1 MIKIKRGLNLPIAGV
16 PEQKIDTAKNVEKVA
31 VLGSDFV
38 GLKPSVLVKEGD
50 LVQLG
55 QPLLNDKENPGVNF
69 ASPATGKILAVNRGY
84 RRVLESI
91 VIEVSKDEKSPQF
104 TTYTESDLENLA
116 AEKVKEQLIASG
128 LWTAFRVRPFSKI
141 PKINDKPSAI
151 FVTAIDTHPLSANPE
166 VVIGESK
173 QEFLAGLK
181 AISKLTES
189 KVYLCKEYQAAIPAI
204 TGGVFEIA
212 EFSGPHPAGL
222 VGTHIHF
229 LHSVSLERKVWHL
242 GYQDVIAIGHLFL
255 KGQISTTRVVA
266 IGGPVAKNPRLLK
279 TRVGAS
285 LDELLQ
291 GEIKDTSAIRVI
303 NGSVFG
309 GKTAEGN
316 LAYISRYANQ
326 ISLIEEP
333 KERAFFGWLS
343 LGMKKHS
350 VLNIYL
356 SKVFGLKE
364 YNPTTTTNGS
374 ERAILPVGSYEKVMP
389 LDILATPL
397 LRYLLIDDI
406 EMAMQLGCL
415 ELDEE
420 DLSLCSYVC
429 PGKHEFGSVLRRNLS
444 KIEKEV

>member
-1 MIKIKRGLNLPIAGV
+1 MIKIKRGLNLQIAGE
-16 PEQKIDTAKNVEKVA
+16 PKQEIESAKNVTKVA
-31 VLGSDFV
+31 FLGSDFV
-38 GLKPSVLVKEGD
+38 GLKPSLLVKEGD
-50 LVQLG
+50 MVQLG
-55 QPLLNDKENPGVNF
+55 QALLSDKENPGVNF
-69 ASPATGKILAVNRGY
+69 ASPASGKVVAVNRGY

-91 VIEVSKDEKSPQF
+91 VIEVSSDEKSPQF
-104 TTYTESDLENLA
+104 STYSDSELENIQA
-116 AEKVKEQLIASG
+116 DKVKEQLIASG
-128 LWTAFRVRPFSKI
+128 LWTSFKTRPFSKV

-151 FVTAIDTHPLSANPE
+151 FVTAIDTHPLSASPE
-166 VVIGESK
+166 IIINEKK

-181 AISKLTES
+181 AIAKLTES
-189 KVYLCKEYQAAIPAI
+189 KVFVCKEYQAAIPAI

-242 GYQDVIAIGHLFL
+242 GYQDVIAIGYLFL
-255 KGQISTTRVVA
+255 KGQISTQRLVA
-266 IGGPVAKNPRLLK
+266 LGGPSVKNPRILK
-279 TRVGAS
+279 TRAGAS
-285 LDELLQ
+285 LDELLN
-291 GEIKDTSAIRVI
+291 GEIEDISASRVI

-309 GKTAEGN
+309 GKTAQGS
-316 LAYISRYANQ
+316 LAFLSRYANQ
-326 ISLIEEP
+326 ISVIAEP
-333 KERAFFGWLS
+333 KERQLFGWLS
-343 LGMKKHS
+343 LGLKKHS

-356 SKVFGLKE
+356 SKLFGLKD
-364 YNPTTTTNGS
+364 YAPTTTTNGS

-397 LRYLLIDDI
+397 LRYLLVDDI

-420 DLSLCSYVC
+420 DLSLCSYAC
-429 PGKHEFGSVLRRNLS
+429 PGKHEFGSVLRRNLN